1 MGIKISELPEAAS
14 AQSTDVIII
23 SGTDTKKMT
32 YANLLAQL
40 RTDLNIGSGG
50 GSASVITRSWRG
62 LSIRIVSDGIF
73 VTVSITGRTNATIQA
88 NNTWTTVDTF
98 ASDGIT
104 PQSEVLGYQP
114 VNSTNSL
121 RFRWATDGTFQ
132 VGFSRV
138 LATGA
143 AGNIS
148 SGMVVNMQFSFSLM

>member
-1 MGIKISELPEAAS
+1 MGVKISDLPEAAS
-14 AQSTDVIII
+14 AQTTDVIII
-23 SGTDTKKMT
+23 SGAETKKIS
-32 YANLLAQL
+32 YASLLAQI

-50 GSASVITRSWRG
+50 GLVSVITRTWRG
-62 LSIRIVSDGIF
+62 LSIRIASDGNF

-88 NNTWTTVDTF
+88 NNTWTTVGAF

-104 PQSEVLGYQP
+104 PAAEVLGYMP

-138 LATGA
+138 LASGA

-148 SGMVVNMQFSFSLM
+148 SGMVVDMQFCFSLK

>member
-14 AQSTDVIII
+14 AQLADVIII
-23 SGTDTKKMT
+23 SGADTKKMT

-40 RTDLNIGSGG
+40 RTDLNIGSSG
-50 GSASVITRSWRG
+50 GSASVITRTWRG
-62 LSIRIVSDGIF
+62 LAIRIVSDGIF
-73 VTVSITGRTNATIQA
+73 VTVSITGRANATIQA
-88 NNTWTTVDTF
+88 SNTWTTVDTF
-98 ASDGIT
+98 ASDGLT
-104 PQSEVLGYQP
+104 PQAEVLGYQP

-148 SGMVVNMQFSFSLM
+148 SGMVVDMQFTFSLK